1 MGIILKIYAWLE
13 QNIFNSVTKKLVGNF
28 TFLIFLHL
36 IYIITFYIFSIKFKN
51 VLNSAGIDDEHLS
64 QITKY
69 LDSTFIV
76 YICVISF
83 GIISSVV
90 IVYFLKHLILR
101 PLNLLV
107 NSFDSVSKGEG
118 DLSEDLPCVTYDE
131 YRTLSISYN
140 RFIQSIR
147 DMLTNVRENGV
158 VIAVES
164 AKVLKN
170 ITETEKSTEKQN
182 ELAQLVFNASNEAT
196 QAINEVSVNA
206 NFISESTQSN
216 LGSARKSF
224 EGMLDIKNKIEKVDR
239 NLQEFRQTTNIL
251 SENSEKII
259 SVTKLINEISDQTNL
274 LALNAAIEAA
284 RAGEHGR
291 GFAVVADEVRK
302 LAEKV
307 KDATS
312 EISGN
317 ITSMTKNVLKTKE
330 GTDNIYEFIKDT
342 NKVIEVSTSQFETMI
357 QDFENTSEQLL
368 KIASA
373 IEEISV
379 TNSEIHNNVEQ
390 ISLISSQVVE
400 KMQVSLKSTEVLNT
414 KTEGMQD
421 IVSKFKVG
429 KGKFENVL
437 LIAEKYK
444 NICTEKITEIS
455 ELVNVFDKNYKLIPD
470 TNPKKYKTDYDSYFE
485 TMLRPIYDEA
495 VREIQGAIFTLCVD
509 SNGYAPTH
517 CSKFSQPL
525 TGDYKTDL
533 IKSRDKRMFN
543 DPVGLRAA
551 KNESK
556 FLLQTYVRD
565 TGEVMADLSM
575 PIYVKGKHWGAIR
588 LGLSPDALI

>member
-1 MGIILKIYAWLE
+1 MGFILKIYAWLE

-147 DMLTNVRENGV
+147 DMLANVRENGV

-400 KMQVSLKSTEVLNT
+400 KMQVSLKSTEVLNA

>member
-1 MGIILKIYAWLE
+1 MGFILKIYAWLE

-147 DMLTNVRENGV
+147 DMLANVRENGV

-307 KDATS
+307 KDAAS

-330 GTDNIYEFIKDT
+330 GTDNIYKFIKDT
-342 NKVIEVSTSQFETMI
+342 NEVIEVSTSQFESMI

-390 ISLISSQVVE
+390 ISLISNQVVE

-495 VREIQGAIFTLCVD
+495 VREIQGAIFTLCVN

>member
-1 MGIILKIYAWLE
+1 MGFILKIYAWLE

-147 DMLTNVRENGV
+147 DMLANVRENGV

-307 KDATS
+307 KDAAS

-342 NKVIEVSTSQFETMI
+342 NEVIEVSTSQFESMI

-390 ISLISSQVVE
+390 ISLISGQVVE
-400 KMQVSLKSTEVLNT
+400 KMQVSLKSTEVLNA

-485 TMLRPIYDEA
+485 TILRPIYDEA

>member
-1 MGIILKIYAWLE
+1 MGFILKIYAWLE

-390 ISLISSQVVE
+390 ISLISNQVVE

>member
-147 DMLTNVRENGV
+147 DMLANVRENGV

-342 NKVIEVSTSQFETMI
+342 NEVIEVSTSQFESMI

-390 ISLISSQVVE
+390 ISLISGQVVE
-400 KMQVSLKSTEVLNT
+400 KMQVSLKSTEVLNA

-485 TMLRPIYDEA
+485 TILRPIYDEA

>member
-147 DMLTNVRENGV
+147 DMLANVRENGV

-342 NKVIEVSTSQFETMI
+342 NEVIEVSTSQFESMI

-390 ISLISSQVVE
+390 ISLISNQVVE
-400 KMQVSLKSTEVLNT
+400 KMQVSLKSTEVLNA

-485 TMLRPIYDEA
+485 TILRPIYDEA

>member
-342 NKVIEVSTSQFETMI
+342 NEVIEVSTSQFESMI

-390 ISLISSQVVE
+390 ISLISNQVVE
-400 KMQVSLKSTEVLNT
+400 KMQVSLKSTEVLNA

>member
-1 MGIILKIYAWLE
+1 MGFILKIYAWLE

-147 DMLTNVRENGV
+147 DMLANVRENGV

-224 EGMLDIKNKIEKVDR
+224 EGMLGIKNKIEKVDR

-342 NKVIEVSTSQFETMI
+342 NEVIEVSTSQFESMI

-390 ISLISSQVVE
+390 ISLISGQVVE
-400 KMQVSLKSTEVLNT
+400 KMQVSLKSTEVLNA

-485 TMLRPIYDEA
+485 TILRPIYDEA